1 MILRLFLGALAG
13 TLLIGCDVA
22 DNPPPTPPRP
32 LAVAIVRPERRPI
45 TRWVTLPGRIRANQ
59 EATLHAKVAGYL
71 AALPVDKGDR
81 VTAGQTL
88 GEIEVPELAADR
100 ARTQAELRVARIEL
114 ERLGA
119 ARTRA
124 PDLVVPQALDDARA
138 RFEIARANL
147 ERVDTLLGY
156 ARLTAPFTAVVTAR
170 YLDPGALIPAATT
183 GGTNSGS
190 AVVTLM
196 DFDVVRVQVPV
207 PEREAAL
214 VRPGQAVRFTA
225 DVLGDRAFT
234 GTVSRQSY
242 ALDANQSMLVEI
254 DVANPDLALRPG
266 MYVTVRIGVDVHDD
280 ALTLPAAAV
289 RREKSAAAVFVAD
302 GGFAKKTAVRIGY
315 ADDTRIEIVDGLASD
330 AAVILLDEGIPAS
343 GAAITPRE
351 AR

>member
-1 MILRLFLGALAG
+1 MILRLVLSALVGVGIAG
-13 TLLIGCDVA
+13 CNASDPPSA
-22 DNPPPTPPRP
+22 PPPPR
-32 LAVAIVRPERRPI
+32 AVTLVRPERRPV
-45 TRWVTLPGRIRANQ
+45 TRWVTLPGRVRANQ

-71 AALPVDKGDR
+71 AALTVDKGDR
-81 VTAGQTL
+81 VTAGQVL

-100 ARTQAELRVARIEL
+100 TRTDAELRVARIEL

-138 RFEIARANL
+138 RVEIARANL
-147 ERVDTLLGY
+147 ERVETLLGY
-156 ARLTAPFTAVVTAR
+156 ARLTAPFAAVVTAR

-183 GGTNSGS
+183 GGTTGGS

-196 DFDVVRVQVPV
+196 DFDVVRVRVPV

-225 DVLGDRAFT
+225 DVLGDREFT
-234 GTVSRQSY
+234 GTISRQSY
-242 ALDANQSMLVEI
+242 ALDANQSMLVEV

-266 MYVTVRIGVDVHDD
+266 MYVTVRIGVDVHDE
-280 ALTLPAAAV
+280 ALTLPAVAV
-289 RREKSAAAVFVAD
+289 LREKSAASVFVAD
-302 GGFAKKTAVRIGY
+302 EGVAKKTPVRTGY
-315 ADDTRIEIVDGLASD
+315 ADGTHVEIVDGLASD
-330 AAVILLDEGIPAS
+330 AAVVLLDAGVPAA

-351 AR
+351 GR